1 MHVRYEV
8 RYRTRRAQSGRWK
21 DDTQVFTNDNE
32 SLAKAEAEYVA
43 ARLVTEVRAA
53 LQDEGMDLAEVRIV
67 KVTEELVT

>member
-1 MHVRYEV
+1 
-8 RYRTRRAQSGRWK
+8 
-21 DDTQVFTNDNE
+21 VFTNDNE